1 MIRGDWMSNNKR
13 PLKRQEQWDEE
24 TRQQRLKYLRD
35 TEEREAEDAS
45 YLAEIKGKQVR
56 AIYTGLITLVVA
68 GGLFVFINKM
78 TQGSNPELNEQNTV
92 LTTKITNSRELE
104 SDDNTDIDSIKDDNT
119 EITSLNEESKT
130 VESLGR
136 FEESKGSE
144 SSGTKNIKL
153 SDIVTKDEQVQMLWL
168 LEGISGNDTVTS
180 QDSIGVDKSQQISN
194 QEIKNLLVDL
204 DEYHMIA
211 VKGVVRDVQ
220 NIANTEK
227 RFIVETIDFDG
238 QISIYYIDTYYTL
251 PGNPYNKLR
260 DYINVGDELLA
271 YGTPK
276 GFMSNI
282 NLENPELMTNED
294 ALKVK
299 ESIEQQSIEDGR
311 IVINP
316 LLFISDTFIKEL
328 DITSNKD

>member
-1 MIRGDWMSNNKR
+1 MSNNKR
-13 PLKRQEQWDEE
+13 PLKRQEQWDDE

-35 TEEREAEDAS
+35 TEEREAEEAS
-45 YLAEIKGKQVR
+45 YLAELKGKQVR

-78 TQGSNPELNEQNTV
+78 TQGNKPELNEQNTV

-104 SDDNTDIDSIKDDNT
+104 SDDNTDINSI
-119 EITSLNEESKT
+119 NEESKT

-194 QEIKNLLVDL
+194 QEIKNLLFDL

-238 QISIYYIDTYYTL
+238 QRSIYYIDTYYTL

-328 DITSNKD
+328 DITSINEESKTVELLDSFE

>member
-1 MIRGDWMSNNKR
+1 MSNNKR
-13 PLKRQEQWDEE
+13 PLQRQEQWDEE
-24 TRQQRLKYLRD
+24 TRQQRLKYLRN
-35 TEEREAEDAS
+35 TEEREAEEAS
-45 YLAEIKGKQVR
+45 YLAELKGKQVR
-56 AIYTGLITLVVA
+56 AIYIGLITLVVA
-68 GGLFVFINKM
+68 GGLFGVINKM
-78 TQGSNPELNEQNTV
+78 TQGNKPELNEQNTV

-104 SDDNTDIDSIKDDNT
+104 SDVDTGITTSNDESQTD
-119 EITSLNEESKT
+119 
-130 VESLGR
+130 ESLGR

-328 DITSNKD
+328 DITSINEESKTVELLDSFE

>member
-1 MIRGDWMSNNKR
+1 MSNNKR
-13 PLKRQEQWDEE
+13 PLQRQEQWDEE

-35 TEEREAEDAS
+35 TEEREEEEAS
-45 YLAEIKGKQVR
+45 YLAELKGKQVR

-78 TQGSNPELNEQNTV
+78 TQGNKPELNEQNTV

-104 SDDNTDIDSIKDDNT
+104 SDDNTDINSI
-119 EITSLNEESKT
+119 NEESKT

-194 QEIKNLLVDL
+194 QEIKNLLFDL

-238 QISIYYIDTYYTL
+238 QRSIYYIDTYYTL

-328 DITSNKD
+328 DITSINEESKTVELLDSFE

>member
-13 PLKRQEQWDEE
+13 PLQRQEQWDEE
-24 TRQQRLKYLRD
+24 TRQQQLKYLRD
-35 TEEREAEDAS
+35 TKEREEEEAS
-45 YLAEIKGKQVR
+45 YLTELKDKQVR
-56 AIYTGLITLVVA
+56 AMFIGLITLVVA

-78 TQGSNPELNEQNTV
+78 TQGNKPELNEPNTV
-92 LTTKITNSRELE
+92 LTTKITNSRERE
-104 SDDNTDIDSIKDDNT
+104 SDDNTNIDSSNDDSQT
-119 EITSLNEESKT
+119 DELS
-130 VESLGR
+130 GR

-144 SSGTKNIKL
+144 SSGSKNIKL
-153 SDIVTKDEQVQMLWL
+153 NDIVTKDEQVHMLRM

-194 QEIKNLLVDL
+194 QGIKNLLVDL

-220 NIANTEK
+220 NIDNTEK

-238 QISIYYIDTYYTL
+238 QISIYYIDTYSTL

-271 YGTPK
+271 YGIPK

-282 NLENPELMTNED
+282 NSENPELMTNED

-328 DITSNKD
+328 DIT